1 MRLPVIPTLC
11 ALVFGFHVSS
21 KAATVWSDNFTGQTA
36 GIRPTTDFAGG
47 VAGNDYLVSASS
59 ANADFFV
66 NDTIGNA
73 MPSLGMIDTGT
84 ATADLS
90 TLIVTMNHFA
100 PFEVSPASTTT
111 ALRVSFDWRVD
122 SFLGASAQL
131 PRFILRANNVNNTG
145 SQLVI
150 GFSYADLND
159 GDAGTTD
166 LTFFA
171 ETQTG
176 ATTNVAPKNT
186 TAIGLIP
193 GTGWETGFDF
203 GSYDGADA
211 AVNDS
216 NDEFFRVL
224 FEYDSITGGIS
235 GSIRQLSS
243 GATAAF
249 PAGLT
254 MNAGLVF
261 SNTTSDDRFL
271 LASSASNTSTSYF
284 DNILFEAVPEPT
296 AALLL
301 VSGLAIFGMRR
312 RRGYLLQGRSV
323 TARR

>member
-1 MRLPVIPTLC
+1 
-11 ALVFGFHVSS
+11 
-21 KAATVWSDNFTGQTA
+21 
-36 GIRPTTDFAGG
+36 
-47 VAGNDYLVSASS
+47 
-59 ANADFFV
+59 
-66 NDTIGNA
+66 
-73 MPSLGMIDTGT
+73 
-84 ATADLS
+84 
-90 TLIVTMNHFA
+90 MNHFA
-100 PFEVSPASTTT
+100 PFEVSPTSTTT
-111 ALRVSFDWRVD
+111 VLRVSFDWRVD

-176 ATTNVAPKNT
+176 NTTNVSPNNS

-193 GTGWETGFDF
+193 GTGWQTGFDL
-203 GSYDGADA
+203 GSYDGGNAGA
-211 AVNDS
+211 NDS
-216 NDEFFRVL
+216 NDEFFRII

-235 GSIRQLSS
+235 GSVRQISS

-249 PAGLT
+249 PAGLA
-254 MNAGLVF
+254 MNAGLAF
-261 SNTTSDDRFL
+261 SNTSTDDRFL

-301 VSGLAIFGMRR
+301 GSGLAMFGKRR
-312 RRGYLLQGRSV
+312 RR
-323 TARR
+323 A